1 MTTKNEKK
9 SVKKVKTAKGGEV
22 AKKPA
27 KRSGSGERDSFI
39 GQAKK
44 VPEVDREKM
53 AAFFSAGG
61 LDSPEPPK
69 AEPPAAKKAEPPAPA
84 AAPVKAPGKDSATVG
99 ESKTETAAVTTE
111 VTAADKAEKV
121 PEAKSTVPVPEK
133 QNLKKG
139 KGEIEMAANETAQT
153 AANGSKSESFNT
165 LPIFAVLIFM
175 AAFWLYYISAAA
187 PQKTSA
193 AQVKQSQ
200 SQISVLENEV
210 QTLRAEVAL
219 LQGKLAALQKS
230 VRQSSLKP
238 AAAAEKAAKVKPVK
252 DSSFDKAPVPFWR
265 NYQHPNAKQMEKMKQ
280 NRKSAAVK
288 PVPAKVDSFSKA
300 PVPFWRKAK
309 GSQESE
315 SATKVKDG
323 ARHDS
328 SFDKAPIPFWR
339 K

>member
-1 MTTKNEKK
+1 MTTKKEKK
-9 SVKKVKTAKGGEV
+9 SVKKAKTAKGGEV
-22 AKKPA
+22 VKKPA
-27 KRSGSGERDSFI
+27 KRSGGGERDSFI

-61 LDSPEPPK
+61 LDSPEPKK
-69 AEPPAAKKAEPPAPA
+69 AELPAAKKAEPA
-84 AAPVKAPGKDSATVG
+84 AAPVKASGKDSATVG

-121 PEAKSTVPVPEK
+121 PEAKSTVSVPEK

-139 KGEIEMAANETAQT
+139 KGEIEMAVNETAQT
-153 AANGSKSESFNT
+153 AAKGSKSESFNT

-187 PQKTSA
+187 PQKTPA

-200 SQISVLENEV
+200 SQISVLEKEV

-219 LQGKLAALQKS
+219 LQSKLADMQKS
-230 VRQSSLKP
+230 VRQSPVKP
-238 AAAAEKAAKVKPVK
+238 QAAAAKKAAKVKPVK
-252 DSSFDKAPVPFWR
+252 DSSFDKAPIPFWR
-265 NYQHPNAKQMEKMKQ
+265 NYQHPHAKQMEKMKQ

-315 SATKVKDG
+315 SAAKVKDG